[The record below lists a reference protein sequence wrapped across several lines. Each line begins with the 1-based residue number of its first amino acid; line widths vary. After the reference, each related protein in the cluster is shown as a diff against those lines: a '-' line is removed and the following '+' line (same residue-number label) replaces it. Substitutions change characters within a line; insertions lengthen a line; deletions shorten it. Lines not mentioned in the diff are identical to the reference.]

1 MTWNYRLTKQDYVD
15 ALGETSTLFGIRE
28 VFYED
33 HPDGARTIVGW
44 THDEVTF
51 GGDNA
56 EETIKALQMALADA
70 QRYPVLDIGSRDR
83 DPDIAAIAAADAAA
97 VARML
102 ATTPVDPDPQAFT
115 VTLTQDRSTKVLLCT
130 DDWLEAHAFVRNM
143 TMPTNGLVSIKGV
156 HPTHDFVTAQGE
168 KRCHQCGAYGN
179 GSYGS
184 QAPCGFDFARK
195 PLSHHIEAWIASR
208 P

>member
-1 MTWNYRLTKQDYVD
+1 MQQLSPGCSPRRQ
-15 ALGETSTLFGIRE
+15 SIQ
-28 VFYED
+28 
-33 HPDGARTIVGW
+33 
-44 THDEVTF
+44 TH
-51 GGDNA
+51 
-56 EETIKALQMALADA
+56 
-70 QRYPVLDIGSRDR
+70 RP
-83 DPDIAAIAAADAAA
+83 
-97 VARML
+97 
-102 ATTPVDPDPQAFT
+102 FT
-115 VTLTQDRSTKVLLCT
+115 VTLTQDRSTNVLLCT

-208 P
+208 PVTSQPEN